1 MYFTNDCS
9 FRFPPNP
16 PCAERARGDCEA
28 SFAAAILPQG
38 WALADR
44 LSFCFGHT
52 LLVAGTVENDARR
65 RESELHVYA
74 VVVVVD

>member
-1 MYFTNDCS
+1 MPDGGRVNYMFLHVLY
-9 FRFPPNP
+9 
-16 PCAERARGDCEA
+16 ERLQFSVPTRPSLRGARWRDCEA

-52 LLVAGTVENDARR
+52 LLVAGTVENDARK
-65 RESELHVYA
+65 EGE
-74 VVVVVD
+74 